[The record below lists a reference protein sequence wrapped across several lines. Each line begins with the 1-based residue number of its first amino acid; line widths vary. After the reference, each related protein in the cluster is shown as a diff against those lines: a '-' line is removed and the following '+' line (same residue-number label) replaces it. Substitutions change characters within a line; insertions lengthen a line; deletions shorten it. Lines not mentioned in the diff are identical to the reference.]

1 MLRATKMQF
10 DRQSESACRALK
22 LEVEANVEAIS
33 EMIQDRNNGFP
44 FGHADP
50 GWLKHAI
57 WDFQL
62 PYIVQTLDPLT
73 LADLQ
78 SAYSTL
84 EAVPTMRTQ
93 TEQGVDIGYMRGGWV
108 EAHLDK
114 MRAEFDQAENS
125 LRDRLNQIDSE
136 RWTFPSARL
145 CLQSAARHP

>member
-1 MLRATKMQF
+1 MQF

-22 LEVEANVEAIS
+22 LEVEANMEAIS
-33 EMIQDRNNGFP
+33 EMIEDPQWLPLRP
-44 FGHADP
+44 PDP

-57 WDFQL
+57 SDFQL
-62 PYIVQTLDPLT
+62 PYIVNAGPFD

-108 EAHLDK
+108 E
-114 MRAEFDQAENS
+114 R
-125 LRDRLNQIDSE
+125 I
-136 RWTFPSARL
+136 WTR
-145 CLQSAARHP
+145 